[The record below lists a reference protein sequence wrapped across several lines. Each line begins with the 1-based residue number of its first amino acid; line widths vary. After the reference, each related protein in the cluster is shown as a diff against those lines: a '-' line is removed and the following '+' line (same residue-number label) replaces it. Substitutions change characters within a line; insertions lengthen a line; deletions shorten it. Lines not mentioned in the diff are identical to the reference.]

1 MRSKAKSS
9 RRPKR
14 WTLMFIG
21 DHGKIIS
28 IKRFKGYAFL
38 LLLLLLLEGFCSVGF
53 YYLYQKTRRS
63 NESLKAAFENMQHQI
78 KSLKDEKDT
87 LMARL
92 VVAEANLDIIRNQVD
107 NKSAQQVPE
116 NIHKGSLA
124 DENKPA
130 IAIDEKKVGL
140 LKASPGTKLE
150 IEDQR
155 DTSQSH
161 VPLVVAVE
169 DLKVTYELKNKTYEV
184 KFIIRNIQSNS
195 DPIAGYTVVVLRNN
209 DMSPDEGLT
218 FPKVNLVSGRPA
230 GNKMGQY
237 FSIARFKTVQFQTT
251 HQSDP
256 KQYTNAIVFVFDSS
270 KNLLLEKA
278 LPIRVEEISSAS
290 K

>member
-38 LLLLLLLEGFCSVGF
+38 LLLLLLLEGFFSVGF

-63 NESLKAAFENMQHQI
+63 NESLKAAFEDMQHQI

-92 VVAEANLDIIRNQVD
+92 VVAEANLETIRNKGD
-107 NKSAQQVPE
+107 NKPAQQAPE
-116 NIHKGSLA
+116 NIHKKSLTNK
-124 DENKPA
+124 NKPA
-130 IAIDEKKVGL
+130 NAADEKKVAL
-140 LKASPGTKLE
+140 LKASSGKKPE
-150 IEDQR
+150 IEDQGATLQP
-155 DTSQSH
+155 DM
-161 VPLVVAVE
+161 PLVVTVE

-184 KFIIRNIQSNS
+184 KFILRNIQSNS
-195 DPIAGYTVVVLRNN
+195 DPIAGYTAVVLKNN
-209 DMSPDEGLT
+209 EMSLDEGLT
-218 FPKVNLVSGRPA
+218 FPKVNLVSGKPA
-230 GNKMGQY
+230 GYKMGQY

-256 KQYTNAIVFVFDSS
+256 KQYTNATVFVFDSS

-278 LPIRVEEISSAS
+278 LPIRVEETSSAS